1 MTTTTGHKV
10 AMTFSQTY
18 VSCHKLRQ
26 NLASKKPSKFDI
38 IKKHAYII
46 QPMESKSKCFG
57 ADFAKQN
64 PEILN
69 YSKLT
74 TLTAV

>member
-1 MTTTTGHKV
+1 M
-10 AMTFSQTY
+10 
-18 VSCHKLRQ
+18 SCHKLRQ

-74 TLTAV
+74 TLTAVW